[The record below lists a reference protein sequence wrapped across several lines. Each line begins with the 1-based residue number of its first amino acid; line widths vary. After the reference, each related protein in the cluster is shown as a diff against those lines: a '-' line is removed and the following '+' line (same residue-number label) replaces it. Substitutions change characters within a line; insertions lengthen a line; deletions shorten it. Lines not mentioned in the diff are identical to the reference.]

1 MNKFLEEVAA
11 KKAEL
16 EKQRKEKVVAIHIEA
31 DKKVAYFRKPNRR
44 EVSYA
49 MTLLQNDPLAAYEA
63 VLQTCYLEGD
73 RELLD
78 DDEYFIG
85 IAPLANSL
93 ISTKTAEVLK

>member
-1 MNKFLEEVAA
+1 MKDFILKVEAR
-11 KKAEL
+11 KAEL
-16 EKQRKEKVVAIHIEA
+16 EKQRKESVLAIHVAE
-31 DKKVAYFRKPNRR
+31 DQKVAYFRKPNRR

-49 MTLLQNDPLAAYEA
+49 MTLLANDPLAAYEA
-63 VLQTCYLEGD
+63 VLNSCYLEGD

-78 DDEYFIG
+78 NDEYFIG